1 MSDVSSTD
9 RHYMARAIQLARRGT
24 FTTSPN
30 PNVGA
35 VIVRHGQVL
44 GEGWHQQAGGPHAER
59 WALQAAGEAAQGA
72 TCYVTLEPCSHQG
85 RTGPCADA
93 LIEAGVQRV
102 VVAMR
107 DPNPQV
113 AGTGLQRLQAAGI
126 TVHQGVLEQ
135 EARALN
141 PGFIKRMEQGLPWV
155 RLKLA
160 MSVDG
165 RTAMASGESQ
175 WITGAAARED
185 VQQWRAR
192 SCVML
197 TGVGTVLYDNA
208 SLTVRPEQ
216 WQRHPAYPLATV
228 RQPVRVVLDR
238 RWRTPETANIIT
250 QPGSCWVLGEAAH
263 FTAAKGE
270 ALEQA
275 GAHWKTMSTDPMS
288 VLAWLAEQGHNEVL
302 LECGA
307 ELAGAFVAAGAVDEI
322 ITYMAPIFM
331 GSSARPLLALP
342 GIESMAEVQPLAL
355 TDARRFGADW
365 RFMWRLTDERSGN
378 DAV

>member
-1 MSDVSSTD
+1 MSDVSPAD
-9 RHYMARAIQLARRGT
+9 RHYMARAIQLARRGI
-24 FTTSPN
+24 FTTTPN
-30 PNVGA
+30 PNVGC
-35 VIVRHGQVL
+35 VIVHNGTVV

-59 WALQAAGEAAQGA
+59 WALTAAGPQAYGA

-102 VVAMR
+102 VVAMQ

-113 AGTGLQRLQAAGI
+113 AGQGINRLKAAGI
-126 TVHQGVLEQ
+126 TVQHGVLEQ

-141 PGFIKRMEQGLPWV
+141 PGFIKRTELGLPWL

-185 VQQWRAR
+185 VEQWSAR

-197 TGVGTVLYDNA
+197 TGIGTVLHDSA

-216 WQRHPAYPLATV
+216 WQWQPPYPQATV
-228 RQPVRVVLDR
+228 RQPARGGLDR
-238 RWRTPETANIIT
+238 RVRTPVDANIS
-250 QPGSCWVLGEAAH
+250 QAPGVCWVLGEEAYLTANTKAA
-263 FTAAKGE
+263 
-270 ALEQA
+270 LQQA
-275 GAHWKTMSTDPMS
+275 GAHWKTMNTAPML
-288 VLAWLAEQGHNEVL
+288 VLQWLAEQGHNDVL

-331 GSSARPLLALP
+331 GNAARPLLTLP
-342 GIESMAEVQPLAL
+342 GIQSMAEVLPLEL
-355 TDARRFGADW
+355 HDARNFGHDW
-365 RFMWRLTDERSGN
+365 RFIWRLAPERP
-378 DAV
+378 AP

>member
-1 MSDVSSTD
+1 MSHFSSAD
-9 RHYMARAIQLARRGT
+9 RHFMAHAIQLARRGI
-24 FTTSPN
+24 FTTTPN

-35 VIVRHGQVL
+35 VLVKDNHIIGD
-44 GEGWHQQAGGPHAER
+44 GWHQKAGTPHAER
-59 WALQAAGEAAQGA
+59 HAIAAAKDTKGA

-93 LIEAGVQRV
+93 LITAGVSRV
-102 VVAMR
+102 VVAMV
-107 DPNPQV
+107 DPNPSV
-113 AGTGLQRLQAAGI
+113 AGEGIARLRAAGI
-126 TVHQGVLEQ
+126 QVDQGLLEQ
-135 EARALN
+135 EARDLN
-141 PGFIKRMEQGLPWV
+141 PGFIKRMETGLPWV

-197 TGVGTVLYDNA
+197 TGVGTVLHDDA

-216 WQRHPAYPLATV
+216 WQWQPGYPHAEV

-238 RWRTPETANIIT
+238 RWRTPANAKVIT
-250 QPGSCWVLGEAAH
+250 QEGECWIVGEKNYLSPGHQV
-263 FTAAKGE
+263 

-275 GAHWKTMSTDPMS
+275 GAKLNALGAEPKA

-307 ELAGAFVAAGAVDEI
+307 ELAGSFVAAGLVDEMI
-322 ITYMAPIFM
+322 VYMAPILM
-331 GSSARPLLALP
+331 GHAARPLLHLP
-342 GIESMAEVQPLAL
+342 DIVTMAQIKPLEL
-355 TDARRFGADW
+355 LDARSFGADW
-365 RFMWRLTDERSGN
+365 RFIWRFAEQRPSQGTY
-378 DAV
+378 

>member
-1 MSDVSSTD
+1 MSEFSSAD
-9 RHYMARAIQLARRGT
+9 RHFMAHAIQLARRGI
-24 FTTSPN
+24 FTTTPN

-35 VIVRHGQVL
+35 VLVNSGEII
-44 GEGWHQQAGGPHAER
+44 GEGWHQQAGTPHAER
-59 WALQAAGEAAQGA
+59 HALAATANPKGA
-72 TCYVTLEPCSHQG
+72 ICYVTLEPCSHQG

-93 LIEAGVQRV
+93 LIEAGVKRV
-102 VVAMR
+102 VVAMQ

-113 AGTGLQRLQAAGI
+113 AGQGLARLKAAGI
-126 TVHQGVLEQ
+126 EVQHGLLEQ

-141 PGFIKRMEQGLPWV
+141 PGFIKRMETGLPHV

-175 WITGAAARED
+175 WITGQAARED

-197 TGVGTVLYDNA
+197 TGVGTVLYDDA

-216 WQRHPAYPLATV
+216 WQWQPDYPMAKV

-238 RWRTPETANIIT
+238 QWRTPATANIIT
-250 QPGSCWVLGEAAH
+250 QAGEAWLLGESKNLTVERRAQL
-263 FTAAKGE
+263 E
-270 ALEQA
+270 AA
-275 GAHWKTMSTDPMS
+275 GALLNPMGTAPKT

-307 ELAGAFVAAGAVDEI
+307 ELAGSFVAQGLVDEI
-322 ITYMAPIFM
+322 IVYMAPILM
-331 GSSARPLLALP
+331 GDAARPLLHLP
-342 GIESMAEVQPLAL
+342 EVATMAQAIPLEL
-355 TDARRFGADW
+355 HDARRFGPDW
-365 RFMWRLTDERSGN
+365 RFIWRVAAQRPAQGTY
-378 DAV
+378 

>member
-1 MSDVSSTD
+1 MSDVSPTD
-9 RHYMARAIQLARRGT
+9 RHYMARAIQLARRGI
-24 FTTSPN
+24 FTTTPN
-30 PNVGA
+30 PNVGC
-35 VIVRHGQVL
+35 VIVHNGTVV

-59 WALQAAGEAAQGA
+59 WALSAAGEQAQGA
-72 TCYVTLEPCSHQG
+72 TCYVTLEPCSHEG

-93 LIEAGVQRV
+93 LIEAGVARV
-102 VVAMR
+102 VVAMQ

-113 AGTGLQRLQAAGI
+113 AGRGIERLTTAGI
-126 TVHQGVLEQ
+126 EVTHGVLEQ
-135 EARALN
+135 EARTLN
-141 PGFIKRMEQGLPWV
+141 PGFIKRMETGLPYV
-155 RLKLA
+155 RVKLA

-197 TGVGTVLYDNA
+197 TGIGTVLYDNA
-208 SLTVRPEQ
+208 SLTVRPGQ
-216 WQRHPAYPLATV
+216 WQRHKPYPLDTV

-238 RWRTPETANIIT
+238 RWRTPLEANVIKAD
-250 QPGSCWVLGEAAH
+250 GACWVLGEEQY
-263 FTAAKGE
+263 FTAAKGK

-275 GAHWKTMSTDPMS
+275 GAHWKTMPTDPTS
-288 VLAWLAEQGHNEVL
+288 VLSWLGEQGYNEVL

-322 ITYMAPIFM
+322 ITYMAPILM
-331 GSSARPLLALP
+331 GNMARPLLTLP
-342 GIESMAEVQPLAL
+342 GVHTMAEVQPLVL
-355 TDARRFGADW
+355 QDARNFGHDW
-365 RFMWRLTDERSGN
+365 RFIWRLAPERP
-378 DAV
+378 AP